1 MTRPVPDEELMTLVR
16 GGAGDMLG
24 VLFDR
29 YQIPLFSFYS
39 KLTGNRATSEDLVQ
53 EVFVR
58 ILKYRR
64 SYRPGT
70 AFRPWIYKIA
80 RNAHWDQMRKRRDEA
95 EFRPAIEPLA
105 PHNDSASAD
114 QQEALLRRALLEL
127 PEEKREVLL
136 LSRFQGLPYTEI
148 AELTGCHV
156 GAVKVRVHRALQE
169 LREIFLRLSNG
180 GAAERRIAGA
190 NHGL

>member
-29 YQIPLFSFYS
+29 YQVPLFSFYT
-39 KLTGNRATSEDLVQ
+39 KLTGNRTASEDLVQ

-58 ILKYRR
+58 VLKYRR

-70 AFRPWIYKIA
+70 PFRPWLYQIA
-80 RNAHWDQMRKRRDEA
+80 RNAHADHLRKRRPEVELQPEMDP
-95 EFRPAIEPLA
+95 PAV
-105 PHNDSASAD
+105 HNDSASAN
-114 QQEALLRRALLEL
+114 QQEALLHRALLEL

-136 LSRFQGLPYTEI
+136 LSRFQGLPYNEI
-148 AELTGCHV
+148 AALMGCNV

-169 LREIFLRLSNG
+169 LREVFLRLG
-180 GAAERRIAGA
+180 GGGVADRKSAGA
-190 NHGL
+190 NYGL

>member
-1 MTRPVPDEELMTLVR
+1 MTRPVPDEELMMLVR
-16 GGAGDMLG
+16 GGSGDMLG

-39 KLTGNRATSEDLVQ
+39 KLTGDRAASEDLVQ

-80 RNAHWDQMRKRRDEA
+80 RNAHADQVRRR
-95 EFRPAIEPLA
+95 RPEVELRPEMIPPA
-105 PHNDSASAD
+105 PHQESGLAD
-114 QQEALLRRALLEL
+114 QQALMHQALREL
-127 PEEKREVLL
+127 PESKRELLL
-136 LSRFQGLPYTEI
+136 LSRFLGLPYSEI
-148 AELTGCHV
+148 AELEGCQV
-156 GAVKVRVHRALQE
+156 GAVKVRVHRALQD
-169 LREIFLRLSNG
+169 LREIYLRLSGGEAMSRKSAEVNNG
-180 GAAERRIAGA
+180 
-190 NHGL
+190 L

>member
-1 MTRPVPDEELMTLVR
+1 MTRPVPDEELMMLVR

-29 YQIPLFSFYS
+29 YQVPLFSFYS
-39 KLTGNRATSEDLVQ
+39 KLTGDRAASEDLVQ

-80 RNAHWDQMRKRRDEA
+80 RNAHADQMRKRCA
-95 EFRPAIEPLA
+95 EVEFQPEMEPHA
-105 PHNDSASAD
+105 PHNDSVSATE
-114 QQEALLRRALLEL
+114 QEALLHRALLQL
-127 PEEKREVLL
+127 PDDKREVLL
-136 LSRFQGLPYTEI
+136 LSRYQGLPYSEV
-148 AELTGCHV
+148 AELTGCQV
-156 GAVKVRVHRALQE
+156 GTVKVRVHRALQE
-169 LREIFLRLSNG
+169 LREIFLRLSTG
-180 GAAERRIAGA
+180 GAADQKIAGA
-190 NHGL
+190 DHAL